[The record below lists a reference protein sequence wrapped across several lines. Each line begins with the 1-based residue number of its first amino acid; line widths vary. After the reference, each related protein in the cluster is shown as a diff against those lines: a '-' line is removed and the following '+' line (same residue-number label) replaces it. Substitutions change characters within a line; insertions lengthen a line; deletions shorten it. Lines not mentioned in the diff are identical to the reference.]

1 MIVFFH
7 RDDGK
12 EYHLINWYSR
22 TSFKLSHSISLVL
35 LMIPLT
41 VGVKVYL
48 IHFLFRRELVVLVW
62 IVWRNLSTPDFFD
75 PEIVIWGLTSLTD
88 FHKRIRLFVKKRT
101 CVRLPKENLFWPNNA
116 SEFYICISWQHQ
128 KLLLVTNQLQGDTFF
143 IRD

>member
-1 MIVFFH
+1 MQWAPNKTVIVFFH

-22 TSFKLSHSISLVL
+22 TSFKFSHSISLVL

-62 IVWRNLSTPDFFD
+62 IVWRNLSTLDFFD

-88 FHKRIRLFVKKRT
+88 FYKRIRLLLRKGHVLDCRKKISFDQIMHLKLIFVSPDNIK
-101 CVRLPKENLFWPNNA
+101 
-116 SEFYICISWQHQ
+116 SYY
-128 KLLLVTNQLQGDTFF
+128 
-143 IRD
+143 